1 MEKNK
6 FASRLGFIL
15 TSAGCAIG
23 LGNVWRFPYI
33 CGKYGGAAFIII
45 YLIFLVI
52 FGIPVMTM
60 EFAVGRGSGKS
71 IAEGFKVLEP
81 EGKKWHLMK
90 YLGIIANVMLMMY
103 YVVIAGWMVLYLK
116 KFICG
121 EFDGMAATDIES
133 SFGGLMGDTFTQILM
148 IVIVVLLGIVV
159 CALGIQNGVEKV
171 TKVMMTLLLVAMI
184 VLVVRVALLPGAS
197 EGVKYYL
204 VPDFAKIKEA
214 GFSEVIFAAMG
225 QAFFTLSIGIGSMQI
240 FGAYIGKDRSLF
252 GEAAIIT
259 GLDTLVAV
267 MAGFIVIPSCFAFG
281 IDPTA
286 GPPLIF
292 ITLPNVFNSMAG
304 GRIWGSLFFLFM
316 VFAAMS
322 TVIAVFEN
330 IISIFSETFKW
341 DRKKA
346 CTIALFVLI
355 ILAIPCALGYGVW
368 SNFKPIGGDI
378 QGFED
383 FIVSN
388 NLLPIGALVYTL
400 FCTWNFGWGWDKFTL
415 EANEGNGPKVAN
427 WMKPYCKYVLPLLI
441 IYVFIAGYISFF

>member
-33 CGKYGGAAFIII
+33 CGQYGGAAFIVI

-71 IAEGFKVLEP
+71 IAEGFKDLEP

-121 EFDGMAATDIES
+121 EFESTTAEDIGN
-133 SFGGLMGDTFTQILM
+133 SFGALMGDTFTQILM
-148 IVIVVLLGIVV
+148 IVIVVCLGIIV

-171 TKVMMTLLLVAMI
+171 TKIMMTLLLIAMI
-184 VLVVRVALLPGAS
+184 VLVVRVAILPGAS
-197 EGVKYYL
+197 EGIKYYL

-214 GFSEVIFAAMG
+214 GFSTVIFAAMG

-259 GLDTLVAV
+259 ALDTLVAF
-267 MAGFIVIPSCFAFG
+267 MAGFIVIPSCFAFN

-292 ITLPNVFNSMAG
+292 ITLPNVFNSMSG
-304 GRIWGSLFFLFM
+304 GRIWGTLFFLFM

-330 IISIFSETFKW
+330 IISIFMETFKLE
-341 DRKKA
+341 RKNA
-346 CTIALFVLI
+346 CGIALIALI
-355 ILAIPCALGYGVW
+355 VLAIPCALGYGVW
-368 SNFKPIGGDI
+368 SGFHPIGGDI

-400 FCTWNFGWGWDKFTL
+400 FCTWNFGWGWEKFTA
-415 EANEGNGPKVAN
+415 EANEGSGLKVMK